1 MIEKVAIRHPSTV
14 LSALSFLGTLLCALC
29 APIGAQQP
37 TKVFRLG
44 ILTFDVARS
53 EPFFEAFFEELR
65 RLGHGNIAVE
75 FRNAEGTFDR
85 LPNLAAELVRLEVSV
100 IFASATGAALAAK
113 NATRTIPIVFTAV
126 SYPVGSG
133 LVASL
138 AQPGGNI
145 TGLRSEE
152 RRVGRE
158 CK

>member
-1 MIEKVAIRHPSTV
+1 MMEKVFIRHPI
-14 LSALSFLGTLLCALC
+14 LSALSFLGALLCVFC
-29 APIGAQQP
+29 VPVGAQQS
-37 TKVFRLG
+37 TKVSQLG
-44 ILTFDVARS
+44 ILTFDVSRT
-53 EPFFEAFFEELR
+53 EPFLEVFFQELR
-65 RLGHGNIAVE
+65 RLGHENIAVE

-85 LPNLAAELVRLEVSV
+85 LPDLAAELVGLKVSA